1 MTENSKSS
9 HEQHEEAAK
18 TKAVSVGLVTVSDTR
33 TEETDKNGIYLKA
46 ELERLGHSLAAYTI
60 IPDEAHAV
68 EEALQSVADAGAQI
82 IVFNG
87 GTGIARRDTTIDVL
101 QGLLQKELPGFGEIF
116 RVLSYEEIGAA
127 AMLSRA
133 TAGVVDGTVIFSTPG
148 SHGAVRLAWE
158 KLIAPQLKHLAWE
171 LVR

>member
-1 MTENSKSS
+1 MTENIKPS

-46 ELERLGHSLAAYTI
+46 ELERLGHSLAAYII
-60 IPDEAHAV
+60 IPDEAKDV
-68 EEALQSVADAGAQI
+68 QRALQTMLAADAQI

-87 GTGIARRDTTIDVL
+87 GTGIARRDATIDVL
-101 QGLLQKELPGFGEIF
+101 QGLFQKELPGFGEIF

-133 TAGVVDGTVIFSTPG
+133 TAGVIEGRVIFLTPG
-148 SHGAVRLAWE
+148 SHGAVCLAWE
-158 KLIAPQLKHLAWE
+158 KLIAPQLRHLAWE